1 MASTRYTENRF
12 DEYLQEIKS
21 REKGSNRR
29 RLLKIGLISAI
40 LATGFILFQLYT
52 QGPSGKWYTV
62 SHDQLDKQRVS
73 EILQEESNG
82 FVVSHNL
89 LGLDTIKNLEDF
101 HRFRELVRLIEITDE
116 DQVLKE
122 EMLTDNLTQQDLTQ
136 LKESAKIDRGSLK
149 MTNNATLKPFAIR
162 MNGSNYAGENIK
174 FTVVNYDPTVKY
186 TIDFGNGVTRR
197 ISRNTVYS
205 YPLKGTHIIRLIA
218 SSKTM
223 GSSVYAK
230 RITILPPLEQAIA
243 SNKGVKETK
252 RIKAVNDGLDLNQI
266 NKVTAFT
273 VPRSSSIPPT
283 KASKPKPV
291 KEEKTFT
298 KEDFSSE
305 NEEVSVIDLGKLEN
319 KESETARNKP
329 EAVVDR
335 PLVYAEKM
343 PTFPGGEKARTSYLK
358 RHIKYPAEALRN
370 KTQGQ
375 VIVQFV
381 IETDGRISSP
391 KILKGIGSGCDE
403 EALRIVGQMPNWTPG
418 ESNGLRVPVYQSI
431 PITFK
436 LF

>member
-21 REKGSNRR
+21 REKVSNRR
-29 RLLKIGLISAI
+29 RLLKIGIIMAI
-40 LATGFILFQLYT
+40 LATGFILFQQYS
-52 QGPSGKWYTV
+52 QGATKGKWFTI
-62 SHDQLDKQRVS
+62 SHDQLNKERVS
-73 EILQEESNG
+73 EILMDEDAG
-82 FVVSHNL
+82 FVVTHHL
-89 LGLDTIKNLEDF
+89 LGLDTIKSIADYQ
-101 HRFRELVRLIEITDE
+101 RFRELVKLIEVT
-116 DQVLKE
+116 E
-122 EMLTDNLTQQDLTQ
+122 EEKVPENEIFAANATPQDFTQI
-136 LKESAKIDRGSLK
+136 KESAKIDRGSLK
-149 MTNNATLKPFAIR
+149 MTEDATLKPFAIR
-162 MNGSNYAGENIK
+162 MNGNSYAGEKIK
-174 FTVVNYDPTVKY
+174 FTVVNYDPNVKY

-197 ISRNTVYS
+197 IGRSTVYS

-218 SSKTM
+218 SSKTK

-230 RITILPPLEQAIA
+230 RISILPPLDQAIA
-243 SNKGVKETK
+243 SSKGLKESK
-252 RIKAVNDGLDLNQI
+252 RISSPNDGLDLNQI

-273 VPRSSSIPPT
+273 VPRSSSKPT
-283 KASKPKPV
+283 EKQV
-291 KEEKTFT
+291 KEEK
-298 KEDFSSE
+298 KVDGGYNPPNKSADDEI
-305 NEEVSVIDLGKLEN
+305 SVIDLGKLKN
-319 KESETARNKP
+319 KESEAATNKP

-343 PTFPGGEKARTSYLK
+343 PSFPGGLKSLNSYLK
-358 RHIKYPAEALRN
+358 KHIRYPSEAIKA

-381 IETDGRISSP
+381 IETDGSISAP

-403 EALRIVGQMPNWTPG
+403 EALRIVNQMPNWVPG